1 MSFKQNE
8 KNTKNKKEPTNTSP
22 SKNTN
27 NEVKEEHKDTDIFQ
41 TTYEKVLS
49 IINTVKDFIKKTA
62 NSPQK
67 LVDDLEWVIKVITNQ
82 SLYKYEV
89 NKEKIMKKNSDYN
102 RFINFVTKYNEE
114 VIEMNKKHILVSSLL
129 NIGKK
134 EDIVVKPSLC
144 LRKVLP
150 DEMKNMDFQK
160 EKEKKERKKKS
171 IKLIGNIIL
180 NLYYKGLERQKKEEA
195 EKAAKEK
202 KEKESKDRKK
212 SEKQSGYTKKE
223 VKFKAENP
231 NKNTNITI
239 SVNDSNA
246 HRIKR
251 VRTMGSN
258 RNNNLNKVSINDT
271 DKKSNYEL
279 RTKIKKKMIDLKK
292 KEIGL
297 STTTLNKKVT
307 LTNIKKAME
316 DYYITQVHLNEPKY
330 KRPSKNKARLINTEI
345 ISNKNRS
352 RSVYASDKTKP
363 KIYKHQ
369 EINSEKN
376 IDIHIIN
383 SDKNRNINTIIN
395 SDKKGDINTIKT
407 DKNRDSNTIKSD
419 KNRDIKNIKTDKP
432 QDIIPVIPETT
443 ININIDIKKNEQ
455 RPPLNT
461 LIDKYFNEL
470 KKITDRDFNIFEF
483 KKIVGYDNV
492 LPLISYIILKT
503 LGLLEPKIIVMRK
516 LDSFLYCV
524 SDNYRETT
532 LYHNSLHGV
541 DVAHNLC
548 NFFINSNIEEVS
560 ESTVLDILGVIIS
573 AIGHDLGHPGY
584 TNTYHINAANDLAL
598 TFNDKSCLE
607 NYHTSLLFRILKK
620 DENNIF
626 EKFNTQ
632 NFKNIRKRMISQIL
646 ATDMAN
652 HGQVVS
658 LMKAKINANED
669 EGHNSGRFNLLSGNE
684 KTKFDEQQ
692 ILFNYL
698 IHAAD
703 LGHNTKKFDISLKWV
718 ELLSEEFWNQGDV
731 EKRKG
736 YPISFLCDRTKVDIP
751 SSQVGFIKGFIV
763 STYESIVKMFPT
775 LQYTLD
781 HTYNNIK
788 EWQKLVE
795 QHRLRGWT
803 PPKKENKKEKKREKS
818 GKKIMN

>member
-1 MSFKQNE
+1 
-8 KNTKNKKEPTNTSP
+8 
-22 SKNTN
+22 
-27 NEVKEEHKDTDIFQ
+27 
-41 TTYEKVLS
+41 
-49 IINTVKDFIKKTA
+49 
-62 NSPQK
+62 
-67 LVDDLEWVIKVITNQ
+67 
-82 SLYKYEV
+82 
-89 NKEKIMKKNSDYN
+89 
-102 RFINFVTKYNEE
+102 
-114 VIEMNKKHILVSSLL
+114 
-129 NIGKK
+129 
-134 EDIVVKPSLC
+134 
-144 LRKVLP
+144 
-150 DEMKNMDFQK
+150 
-160 EKEKKERKKKS
+160 
-171 IKLIGNIIL
+171 
-180 NLYYKGLERQKKEEA
+180 
-195 EKAAKEK
+195 
-202 KEKESKDRKK
+202 
-212 SEKQSGYTKKE
+212 
-223 VKFKAENP
+223 
-231 NKNTNITI
+231 
-239 SVNDSNA
+239 
-246 HRIKR
+246 
-251 VRTMGSN
+251 
-258 RNNNLNKVSINDT
+258 
-271 DKKSNYEL
+271 
-279 RTKIKKKMIDLKK
+279 
-292 KEIGL
+292 
-297 STTTLNKKVT
+297 
-307 LTNIKKAME
+307 
-316 DYYITQVHLNEPKY
+316 
-330 KRPSKNKARLINTEI
+330 
-345 ISNKNRS
+345 
-352 RSVYASDKTKP
+352 
-363 KIYKHQ
+363 
-369 EINSEKN
+369 
-376 IDIHIIN
+376 
-383 SDKNRNINTIIN
+383 
-395 SDKKGDINTIKT
+395 
-407 DKNRDSNTIKSD
+407 
-419 KNRDIKNIKTDKP
+419 
-432 QDIIPVIPETT
+432 
-443 ININIDIKKNEQ
+443 
-455 RPPLNT
+455 
-461 LIDKYFNEL
+461 
-470 KKITDRDFNIFEF
+470 
-483 KKIVGYDNV
+483 
-492 LPLISYIILKT
+492 
-503 LGLLEPKIIVMRK
+503 MRK

-560 ESTVLDILGVIIS
+560 ESTVLDVLGVIIS

-669 EGHNSGRFNLLSGNE
+669 EGQNSGRFNLLSGNE